1 MFCCDL
7 SRPALGP
14 DSLWEVSPCFSFSFF
29 SFWMF
34 MDTLLLLIMGN
45 SRVVSDS
52 YRLKFHDNHSTRVTG
67 VLRGPPTNY
76 LTVAPWTP
84 GSSCSEREAAAASSC
99 FPTWEDRLRALM
111 FASLVDQLESPLVSR
126 VPSGVLRSFGAAW
139 SVEFLSSPLHV
150 FSNHPSGMILG
161 LFAPFFRRRGKCLLF
176 LIYLLFLSS
185 YFSIWDELSFLHH
198 LCLRLSTLPLLPF
211 LHSSLRRWSS
221 LGFRLSIVPFRLVLS
236 RGFYLISESLALQL
250 AEDM

>member
-76 LTVAPWTP
+76 LSVAPWTP
-84 GSSCSEREAAAASSC
+84 GSSCSEREAAAASPC
-99 FPTWEDRLRALM
+99 FPTWEDRLRASM

-150 FSNHPSGMILG
+150 FSNHPSGLSSG
-161 LFAPFFRRRGKCLLF
+161 PSPPFFGGGENAYYFLF
-176 LIYLLFLSS
+176 IYYFLVRIFRFGTNFRFCIIYVFVCRPSLFSRS
-185 YFSIWDELSFLHH
+185 CIPVSVDDHH
-198 LCLRLSTLPLLPF
+198 
-211 LHSSLRRWSS
+211 
-221 LGFRLSIVPFRLVLS
+221 
-236 RGFYLISESLALQL
+236 
-250 AEDM
+250 